1 MSNDTAP
8 QPNPARLDEMIRQ
21 IEAAKADQIK
31 GRSKPVRADHITR
44 RSKPVRAGEM
54 IGRWWSGL
62 KARGTPA
69 NGTFPTISPKGATE
83 CNQSRGF
90 TRLCL
95 VSPLP
100 IIMSGPRP
108 LRRSKTGERYA
119 TMRDGIL
126 YYGRMNARVLT
137 PYNPLGKAFAQNPF
151 LHERYENMG
160 IQDLKV

>member
-1 MSNDTAP
+1 
-8 QPNPARLDEMIRQ
+8 
-21 IEAAKADQIK
+21 
-31 GRSKPVRADHITR
+31 
-44 RSKPVRAGEM
+44 
-54 IGRWWSGL
+54 
-62 KARGTPA
+62 
-69 NGTFPTISPKGATE
+69 
-83 CNQSRGF
+83 
-90 TRLCL
+90 
-95 VSPLP
+95 
-100 IIMSGPRP
+100 MSGPRP